1 MHIRTGSAVQR
12 VETYRP
18 DIEGL
23 RAVAVLSVVA
33 FHFGLPLP
41 GGFIGVDVFFVISGY
56 LITRILLSEM
66 DRTGSIDLMRFYG
79 RRARRLLPASL
90 LMIACT
96 LAAGTLILAPI
107 EQKFMAKGA
116 FASGVYSSNLYFM
129 LLRDDYFAKG
139 SGLNPFL
146 HTWSLAVEEQFYV
159 VWPGLLLV
167 ASRYLKLP
175 RPVWLAALCVLSVAL
190 CVWLTWYRQPFAF
203 YSSPARAWEFGLGAL
218 ATLPIVSKWAALS
231 RSSVPLGWIGAA
243 VLATCLLTF
252 HEGIV
257 FPGSIA
263 ALPASATALILL
275 SGVSPSRGLR
285 SLLTFPAL
293 QWVGKLSYSIYLWHW
308 PVIVFATI
316 LYPERGP
323 AVILACCAI
332 TLAASYASF
341 RLVEDPVRNNPWL
354 GARAVRSVALGA
366 LLTFVT
372 AGSGG
377 VAFLMARHFA
387 AEPAQAKILAQAT
400 EMPAGSDRKCLINF
414 TDAEPMPCVFGQ
426 ETSSKTVVLIGD
438 SHADQWSTPLSELAT
453 REGWKLVTYLKASCS
468 VSDIP
473 IYSKRLRRWSP
484 ECAEWRRR
492 SIEEI
497 AKLNPALIVVSQFS
511 NGYIKGPRSGLGEYA
526 VSYDEWETGLTK
538 SLQVLASS
546 GPVLLLRDTPTP
558 SVDLATCVERSA
570 WRGLSSDTCMV
581 TRSAAIDER
590 LTALERNVAQS
601 SGVSFADMTN
611 TFCDQSCP
619 GMKDGML
626 VYRDANHLATPYARR
641 LAPLIKAYLPEHL

>member
-1 MHIRTGSAVQR
+1 MHTKVECAARAV
-12 VETYRP
+12 TYRP

-23 RAVAVLSVVA
+23 RAVAVLAVVA

-41 GGFIGVDVFFVISGY
+41 GGFVGVDVFFVISGY
-56 LITRILLSEM
+56 LITGILLNEL

-79 RRARRLLPASL
+79 KRARRLLPASL
-90 LMIACT
+90 LMIVCT
-96 LAAGTLILAPI
+96 LAAGMLILAPI

-139 SGLNPFL
+139 SALNPFL

-175 RPVWLAALCVLSVAL
+175 RPVWVAALCILSLAL

-203 YSSPARAWEFGLGAL
+203 YSSLARAWEFGLGAL

-243 VLATCLLTF
+243 ILVACLLTF
-252 HEGIV
+252 HEGLV
-257 FPGSIA
+257 FPGFIA

-293 QWVGKLSYSIYLWHW
+293 QMVGKLSYSLYLWHW

-387 AEPAQAKILAQAT
+387 AEPAQAKILAQAA
-400 EMPAGSDRKCLINF
+400 EMPAASDRKCLINF
-414 TDAEPMPCVFGQ
+414 TDSEPMPCVFGQ

-453 REGWKLVTYLKASCS
+453 RDGWKLVTYLKASCA

-473 IYSKRLRRWSP
+473 IYNKRLRRWSQ
-484 ECAEWRRR
+484 ECTVWRQQ

-497 AKLNPALIVVSQFS
+497 ARLKPTLIIVSQFS
-511 NGYIKGPRSGLGEYA
+511 NGYIAGPRSGLGEYA
-526 VSYDEWETGLTK
+526 VSYDQWTDGLTK
-538 SLQVLASS
+538 SLQALAATA
-546 GPVLLLRDTPTP
+546 PVLLLRDSPTP
-558 SVDLATCVERSA
+558 GVDLATCVQRSV
-570 WRGLSSDTCMV
+570 WR
-581 TRSAAIDER
+581 RSQIDLCSVPRSVAIDDR
-590 LTALERNVAQS
+590 LTDLERNAARS

-611 TFCDQSCP
+611 SFCDQSCP

-626 VYRDANHLATPYARR
+626 LYRDANHLATTYAQR
-641 LAPLIKAYLPEHL
+641 LAPLIKAYLPVEQ